1 MKARTHP
8 RWLTRRMLLAIQRGP
23 VLDRHHA
30 IVEAALAAP
39 RKLHDRDPSA
49 DLATLAAA
57 YATSLA
63 QTHGFIDGSKRA
75 AFLAAYVF
83 LGLNG
88 YDLDAAESEV
98 VSVIESLASREL
110 SQVEATEWF
119 RRASARTPSHP
130 KA

>member
-1 MKARTHP
+1 
-8 RWLTRRMLLAIQRGP
+8 MLLAIQQGP
-23 VLDRHHA
+23 VLDRHRA
-30 IVEAALAAP
+30 IVESALAAP

-88 YDLDAAESEV
+88 YELDAPEPEV
-98 VSVIESLASREL
+98 VSVIESLATREM
-110 SQVEATEWF
+110 SQADATEWF
-119 RRASARTPSHP
+119 RGACVRTPSHP
-130 KA
+130 NV

>member
-1 MKARTHP
+1 MRSREP

-23 VLDRHHA
+23 IFDHHQA
-30 IVEAALAAP
+30 IVESALAAP

-49 DLATLAAA
+49 DLAALAAA
-57 YATSLA
+57 YATALA

-88 YDLDAAESEV
+88 CDINAAEVEV
-98 VSVIESLASREL
+98 AAIIERLASREM
-110 SQVEATEWF
+110 SEAELAEWLRGAWVF
-119 RRASARTPSHP
+119 LPETDR
-130 KA
+130 